1 MTRMDPA
8 GPTTKTRRPLW
19 RAALAAWALLSALS
33 AVWALATPISASPD
47 EPAHIVRAAS
57 VARGEFVGRPSPD
70 GHVVVVPEYIAQT
83 QRATCFA
90 FHPKVTGNCPVAV
103 PADPGALT
111 TSTTTAGLYNPLYY
125 MLVGWPTLLFHN
137 DAGIYAMRIVS
148 GILASL
154 FAALAFGVLWQLHR
168 RRLAVLGFA
177 VAITP
182 MALFLNASV
191 NPNGVEATATLAVFV
206 GVLAVV
212 MDRDPSLLWRRA
224 AIVAAAGAVAVNA
237 RGLSPVWVLVAAL
250 LPFAL
255 VNGKDLLAVLRRPA
269 VLTAVGIILLG
280 TVAALGWTLGSN
292 SLLNAVDNPDQTPQH
307 FDGVG
312 TNPASGFFITIARTI
327 EFSHGLIGLF
337 GWLDTPAP
345 PEVFFVWTAVIGVL
359 LFAAF
364 SLLRS
369 RALVFAGLLLA
380 AFLLLPPIIQGFYIT
395 GGGMIWQ
402 GRYNLPLFLCL
413 IVGLAT
419 VVGDRVA
426 LPFASASWRRFSWIA
441 VIALGLAQFYA
452 FENTLRRYSVGEGG
466 SLKDFLL
473 GRSPWAPPGGA
484 VLLLVVFLALCAL
497 GAWLTLRV
505 ATRRSEEPIAEP
517 APVTQAAAGLG

>member
-1 MTRMDPA
+1 MDAAATSPMTRP
-8 GPTTKTRRPLW
+8 RPFW
-19 RAALAAWALLSALS
+19 RAVLVVWALLSALS

-57 VARGEFVGRPSPD
+57 VARGQFVGHPSPE
-70 GHVVVVPEYIAQT
+70 GHVVTVPEYIAQT
-83 QRATCFA
+83 QRSTCFA
-90 FHPKVTGNCPVAV
+90 FHPKVTANCSVSR

-125 MLVGWPTLLFHN
+125 VAVGWPTLLFHD

-148 GILASL
+148 AILACL
-154 FAALAFGVLWQLHR
+154 FAALAFGMLWQLPR
-168 RRLAVLGFA
+168 RRLPVLGFA
-177 VAITP
+177 VAVTP

-191 NPNGVEATATLAVFV
+191 NPNGMEATATLAVFT

-212 MDRDPSLLWRRA
+212 MDRDPSLLWKRA
-224 AIVAAAGAVAVNA
+224 LIVGVSGAVAVNA
-237 RGLSPVWVLVAAL
+237 RGLSPVWVLLAAL

-255 VNGKDLLAVLRRPA
+255 LGTKELGAMLRRPA
-269 VLTAVGIILLG
+269 VLTAVGVILLG

-312 TNPASGFFITIARTI
+312 TNPASGFFITIARTV

-364 SLLRS
+364 ALLRS
-369 RALVFAGLLLA
+369 RALLLAVLLLA
-380 AFLLLPPIIQGFYIT
+380 AFLLMPPLIQGLYIT
-395 GGGMIWQ
+395 GGGMVWQ

-413 IVGLAT
+413 IVGLSALI
-419 VVGDRVA
+419 GDRVA
-426 LPFASASWRRFSWIA
+426 VPVASTAWRRFSWIA
-441 VIALGLAQFYA
+441 VISLAAAQFYA
-452 FENTLRRYSVGEGG
+452 FENTLRRYTVGDGG
-466 SLKDFLL
+466 SLKQFLV
-473 GRSPWAPPGGA
+473 GDSPWAPPGGS
-484 VLLLVVFLALCAL
+484 LTLLVIFAALCVA
-497 GAWLTLRV
+497 GAWLTLRE
-505 ATRRSEEPIAEP
+505 ASARLERSSEPL
-517 APVTQAAAGLG
+517 PVTQAAAGLG